1 MSLPLSG
8 KMASA
13 LPSLPLHGAHP
24 PRLTG
29 AGLPRRS
36 QTAAILLTGRER
48 SPRPPSP
55 QSPFCNTP
63 NGSGVW
69 ARPQTAAGAGQG
81 GREEGSRAAEEGRRQ
96 RGLAPGAIR
105 SLRGRGGGSVPAC
118 CGAERGPEPGC
129 LSQSCILGG
138 INAKTPF
145 SAALTSPAS
154 GFFLTTVEAVSIRV
168 LCESLI
174 AHFRPKLRE
183 KPDRPAGSHAEEPP
197 EGRGRGE
204 QERSGNFC
212 RPVQEVLTDIVSKTL
227 EAENL
232 PRSV

>member
-1 MSLPLSG
+1 MPWDLCTNPAATAAAAAPVPPSLQPPTLPSMSLPLSG

-55 QSPFCNTP
+55 QSPFCNRL

-81 GREEGSRAAEEGRRQ
+81 GCEEGSRAAEEGRWQ
-96 RGLAPGAIR
+96 RGLAPGR
-105 SLRGRGGGSVPAC
+105 
-118 CGAERGPEPGC
+118 
-129 LSQSCILGG
+129 
-138 INAKTPF
+138 
-145 SAALTSPAS
+145 SAA
-154 GFFLTTVEAVSIRV
+154 R
-168 LCESLI
+168 
-174 AHFRPKLRE
+174 
-183 KPDRPAGSHAEEPP
+183 AGGAGAPS
-197 EGRGRGE
+197 
-204 QERSGNFC
+204 
-212 RPVQEVLTDIVSKTL
+212 RPVVGPS
-227 EAENL
+227 AG
-232 PRSV
+232 RSQGV

>member
-36 QTAAILLTGRER
+36 QTAAILLTGRDR
-48 SPRPPSP
+48 NPRPPSP
-55 QSPFCNTP
+55 QSPFCNTL
-63 NGSGVW
+63 NGSRVW

-105 SLRGRGGGSVPAC
+105 SPRGRGGGTVPAC
-118 CGAERGPEPGC
+118 CGAERGLEPGC
-129 LSQSCILGG
+129 LIQSCILGG

-154 GFFLTTVEAVSIRV
+154 GFFFTTVDTLGIRV
-168 LCESLI
+168 RYESLKSTFS
-174 AHFRPKLRE
+174 A
-183 KPDRPAGSHAEEPP
+183 
-197 EGRGRGE
+197 
-204 QERSGNFC
+204 
-212 RPVQEVLTDIVSKTL
+212 
-227 EAENL
+227 
-232 PRSV
+232 

>member
-1 MSLPLSG
+1 MQNPTGTSSKAPLPWDLCTNPAAAAAAPVPPSLQPPTLPSMSLPLSG

-55 QSPFCNTP
+55 QSPFCNML

-69 ARPQTAAGAGQG
+69 ARPWHQTAAGAGQG
-81 GREEGSRAAEEGRRQ
+81 GREAGSRAAEEGRLQ

-105 SLRGRGGGSVPAC
+105 SPGGAARAGGAGALSWPVVGPSAGGSKGV
-118 CGAERGPEPGC
+118 
-129 LSQSCILGG
+129 
-138 INAKTPF
+138 
-145 SAALTSPAS
+145 
-154 GFFLTTVEAVSIRV
+154 
-168 LCESLI
+168 
-174 AHFRPKLRE
+174 
-183 KPDRPAGSHAEEPP
+183 
-197 EGRGRGE
+197 
-204 QERSGNFC
+204 
-212 RPVQEVLTDIVSKTL
+212 
-227 EAENL
+227 
-232 PRSV
+232 